1 MSSKRD
7 VVRNPIPVMTL
18 TDAFKTMQA
27 YSRGE
32 SELPSWAGKKVR
44 MGQPDK
50 KVRMGQPDK
59 KVRIGL
65 SDKMVRMGPPDKGP
79 QAAVA
84 VAVAVEE
91 ASPSKGIGSFAKLYS
106 DNKELI
112 VKIANEH
119 PESVAALAKLVK
131 RGESN
136 VSRTLAKLAG
146 FGIVSLVPAK
156 SGRAKMPVLLM
167 ESVHLKLELKTGEV
181 VLVGA

>member
-32 SELPSWAGKKVR
+32 SELPSWAG
-44 MGQPDK
+44 K

>member
-44 MGQPDK
+44 MG
-50 KVRMGQPDK
+50 
-59 KVRIGL
+59 
-65 SDKMVRMGPPDKGP
+65 PPDKGLR
-79 QAAVA
+79 AA

-112 VKIANEH
+112 VIIANEH
-119 PESVAALAKLVK
+119 PESVAALAKLVN

-156 SGRAKMPVLLM
+156 SGRAKKPVLLM